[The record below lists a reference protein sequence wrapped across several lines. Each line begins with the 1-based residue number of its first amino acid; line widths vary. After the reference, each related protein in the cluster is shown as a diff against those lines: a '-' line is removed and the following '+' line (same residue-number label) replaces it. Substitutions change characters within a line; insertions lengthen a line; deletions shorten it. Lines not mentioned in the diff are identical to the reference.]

1 MNNKD
6 LFINVSNYLLKFK
19 FKIILLILF
28 DLISTILSTIQPI
41 LFSNIINYITYKE
54 FLLLKQNI
62 YLLIICFFISLLFQL
77 IQSLISYNLTYSIE
91 LDLKNKLF
99 TNTLNMS
106 LINFEN
112 TENGKL
118 LNKFENDIQTFSNL
132 FIKNISI
139 IIDIFTVFIIAFIL
153 VKINFLL
160 AIITFFS
167 FPISFVVFSY
177 FGKKIQQKE
186 ILFKN
191 KYDQYLSYLQ
201 EVFIGYKTIKTMNNF
216 KFFIKKFNET
226 QKELYKLILKKFNI
240 NISGTLLMQLLN
252 FISYILL
259 IVIGVFQIFKNKLTL
274 GGLVAFNTYSNT
286 FNSSLFKLCNL
297 NITLQESLISIKRIS
312 YLFDVDFSKTSSTT
326 DFKET
331 DTLKNAEIITKN
343 LSFKYKTNSKNIINN
358 LNIKIPKD
366 SFTII
371 KGESG
376 LGKTTLLNLLSGL
389 YKDYEGEIFV
399 GKENLKNIDSNNL
412 NKTIFLTLQEP
423 ILFSDSIKNNLL
435 LANPNADKNL
445 VVSLCKKLNI
455 HSYINSLPSKYN
467 TQIGVNETNL
477 SIGQKQR
484 ICLIRSLL
492 TDSSIYLFDEI
503 TSALDSEN
511 ELIVMNLLKDL
522 SKTKTVVL
530 VTHNKNCFK
539 FADNII
545 DLNKL
550 N

>member
-1 MNNKD
+1 
-6 LFINVSNYLLKFK
+6 
-19 FKIILLILF
+19 
-28 DLISTILSTIQPI
+28 
-41 LFSNIINYITYKE
+41 
-54 FLLLKQNI
+54 
-62 YLLIICFFISLLFQL
+62 
-77 IQSLISYNLTYSIE
+77 
-91 LDLKNKLF
+91 
-99 TNTLNMS
+99 MS

-112 TENGKL
+112 TENGAL

-153 VKINFLL
+153 IKINFLL

-201 EVFIGYKTIKTMNNF
+201 EVFIGYKTIKTINNF
-216 KFFIKKFNET
+216 NFFINKFDKI

-312 YLFDVDFSKTSSTT
+312 YLFDIDFSNTSFTT
-326 DFKET
+326 VSKET
-331 DTLKNAEIITKN
+331 NNLKSSEITTKN

-358 LNIKIPKD
+358 LNIKIPKN

-399 GKENLKNIDSNNL
+399 GKENLNNINSNNL

-423 ILFSDSIKNNLL
+423 MLFSDSIKNNLL
-435 LANPNADKNL
+435 LANPNADENL
-445 VVSLCKKLNI
+445 VINLCKKLNI
-455 HSYINSLPSKYN
+455 HSYINSLPNKYN

-503 TSALDSEN
+503 TSALDFEN